1 MAASHSQD
9 QLSRSLAVGKLRLAR
24 SSSSFTSVTSP
35 RSYLTRTPAVRRG
48 RGSAAASGS
57 GCAMIEPGSTSL
69 GIAEEGGANG
79 ENPALR
85 NPEVSQ
91 TCLLAEWAWRAEVL
105 VTQAG

>member
-9 QLSRSLAVGKLRLAR
+9 QLSRSLAAGKLRLAR
-24 SSSSFTSVTSP
+24 SSSSFTLSDQPSLLLDAHSRRSARP
-35 RSYLTRTPAVRRG
+35 RERGGVRFWLRHDRAG
-48 RGSAAASGS
+48 R
-57 GCAMIEPGSTSL
+57 TSL

-91 TCLLAEWAWRAEVL
+91 TCLLAEWARRAKVL